1 MYRVNF
7 DNPIHVYF
15 MGIGGISMS
24 GLAEILLARGFA
36 VSGSDLAETE
46 LTAALAAKGARI
58 FYGQRPQNLA
68 EAGAIDLVVYTAA
81 ITADNPEFLAMQERG
96 LAHLTRAELLGQIMG
111 NYPTAIAVAGTH
123 GKTTTTGM
131 VAEILRAAGLDPT
144 LTIGGLLDA
153 AGGNIRIG
161 QSGYFVT
168 EACEY
173 TNSFLSFLPRL
184 GLILNMEAD
193 HLDFFKDIGEI
204 RASYRRFAELL
215 PADGALI
222 ICGDLGDISDI
233 TAGLPCPVIT
243 YGKNAACDYRL
254 AELTFDEFARPAFSV
269 NGERYALSLCG
280 EHNALNAAAAIA
292 LADYLGIDLVTVREA
307 LAAFTGVQRRF
318 ERKGEVAGFTIIDDY
333 AHHPTEIVA
342 TLSTARRLAY
352 PRIWCVFQPHT
363 YTRTKALLPEFASAL
378 ALADRVIVVD
388 IYAAREQNTVGI
400 SGKDL
405 ADALSARGSECYYIP
420 TADGFAAAE
429 KFILENLK
437 KDDLLITMGAGDVV
451 NIGENLLKKE

>member
-1 MYRVNF
+1 MYHINF

-24 GLAEILLARGFA
+24 GLAEILLARGFT

-81 ITADNPEFLAMQERG
+81 ITPDNPEFLAMQEMG
-96 LAHLTRAELLGQIMG
+96 LTSLTRAELLGQIMG
-111 NYPTAIAVAGTH
+111 NYPTAIAVSGTH

-144 LTIGGLLDA
+144 LTIGGLMDA

-173 TNSFLSFLPRL
+173 TNSFLSFLPRIA
-184 GLILNMEAD
+184 LILNMEAD

-204 RASYRRFAELL
+204 RDSYRRFAALL

-222 ICGDLGDISDI
+222 ICGDIGDISDI
-233 TAGLPCPVIT
+233 TAGLRCPVIT
-243 YGKNAACDYRL
+243 YGKSEACDYRL
-254 AELTFDEFARPAFSV
+254 TELAFDDSAHPAFSV
-269 NGERYALSLCG
+269 NGERYSLRLCG

-292 LADYLGIDLVTVREA
+292 LADFLNIDLTTVRTTLSTFA
-307 LAAFTGVQRRF
+307 GVQRRF
-318 ERKGEVAGFTIIDDY
+318 EYKGEVAGFTIIDDY
-333 AHHPTEIVA
+333 AHHPTEIIA
-342 TLSTARRLAY
+342 TLSTARCLAY
-352 PRIWCVFQPHT
+352 PRIWCAFQPHT
-363 YTRTKALLPEFASAL
+363 YTRTKALLPEFVEAL

-400 SGKDL
+400 SSKDL
-405 ADALSARGSECYYIP
+405 AAALVARGSECYYIP
-420 TADGFAAAE
+420 TADGFAEAE
-429 KFILENLK
+429 KFILENLEK
-437 KDDLLITMGAGDVV
+437 NDLLITMGAGDVV
-451 NIGENLLKKE
+451 NLGENLLGKK